1 MLEATS
7 KAAVDPICRLLLWLR
22 WCERNRRNGELLQ
35 SSPVDFLVSVWVPS
49 SDVFVDTGDAKAKL
63 SGISSLVA
71 PFKLVDRA

>member
-1 MLEATS
+1 MLEAAS
-7 KAAVDPICRLLLWLR
+7 EAAVDPICRLLLWFR

-49 SDVFVDTGDAKAKL
+49 SDVFVDTGDDKAKL

-71 PFKLVDRA
+71 PFIVGR